1 MAINKTY
8 AVTQV
13 TWNGNTWDASTGGT
27 IRMAY
32 RSGGEPLKDWV
43 AADEWNTFLAI
54 VNKQLQVRLTMRE
67 VKWTEEP
74 GNAAATNM
82 VVTVK
87 TKTSTVNIT
96 FATMELADIDADQGR
111 AQMGET
117 VLTFEH
123 ESAAGTANPVS

>member
-1 MAINKTY
+1 MAINKGI
-8 AVTQV
+8 AISQV
-13 TWNGNTWDASTGGT
+13 TWNGLTWNNSTGGT
-27 IRMAY
+27 IRAAY

-67 VKWTEEP
+67 VKWTVEP
-74 GNAAATNM
+74 GNDAAANM

-87 TKTSTVNIT
+87 DKTSTFNIT
-96 FATMELADIDADQGR
+96 FATMQLADIDGDQGR
-111 AQMGET
+111 AQMGEV

-123 ESAAGTANPVS
+123 ESADGTTNPIS